1 MKAISTIKS
10 MLGNNRKSEEEQQL
24 MLTPYLLAKTPQ
36 RDKKSQLSTKQRLVE
51 VNIPT
56 NITMN
61 TLTTM
66 TITIMTI
73 TTMTTI
79 MIRS

>member
-1 MKAISTIKS
+1 MKSL
-10 MLGNNRKSEEEQQL
+10 LGNNKKSEEEQQL
-24 MLTPYLLAKTPQ
+24 ILTPYLLVKTPQ
-36 RDKKSQLSTKQRLVE
+36 RDKKPQLSTKQRLVE
-51 VNIPT
+51 VNMTT
-56 NITMN
+56 NMTRN

-66 TITIMTI
+66 TITSMTI

>member
-1 MKAISTIKS
+1 L
-10 MLGNNRKSEEEQQL
+10 LGNNKKLGEEQQL
-24 MLTPYLLAKTPQ
+24 ILTPYLQAKTPQ
-36 RDKKSQLSTKQRLVE
+36 RNKKSQLSTKQRLVE

-66 TITIMTI
+66 TNTIMTI

-79 MIRS
+79 KIRS

>member
-1 MKAISTIKS
+1 L
-10 MLGNNRKSEEEQQL
+10 LGNNKKLEEEQQL
-24 MLTPYLLAKTPQ
+24 ILTPYLLAKTPQ

-51 VNIPT
+51 VNMTT
-56 NITMN
+56 NMTRN
-61 TLTTM
+61 TITTM
-66 TITIMTI
+66 IITIMIITIMTI